1 MSLSESD
8 RLRFTWPCTG
18 QPEGIDFDLGRDDGP
33 VPAYK
38 KPVVRRQDRLIE
50 HFEGRFKQWRSGA
63 LQDECPLLGKGCGHR
78 PLVRP
83 ARQEKLDHR
92 VGQRRETEVSARVRT
107 PALPRKLP
115 PA

>member
-1 MSLSESD
+1 VAVH
-8 RLRFTWPCTG
+8 R

-63 LQDECPLLGKGCGHR
+63 LQDECPFWGKAVVI
-78 PLVRP
+78 VRSSGP
-83 ARQEKLDHR
+83 PGRRSLTTVSANAGTESVPGSGPRR
-92 VGQRRETEVSARVRT
+92 YRETA
-107 PALPRKLP
+107 A
-115 PA
+115 A